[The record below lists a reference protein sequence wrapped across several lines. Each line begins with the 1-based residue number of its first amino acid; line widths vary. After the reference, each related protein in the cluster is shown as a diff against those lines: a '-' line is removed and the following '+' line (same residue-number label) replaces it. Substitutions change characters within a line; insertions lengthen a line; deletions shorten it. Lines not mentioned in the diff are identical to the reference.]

1 MRKFLVVA
9 CCVAVSALL
18 HGQEPQ
24 PTASDPQTPTF
35 RTGVD
40 VVAVDVAVTDGAGRP
55 VADLRPPD
63 FAVRIDGETRRVV
76 SAELVRIDVEAAKR
90 QAADPFDPVF
100 TTNQT
105 PPNGRMIMVAVDQL
119 HIRTGAARSLLQAAG
134 RFVDSLSPAD
144 RVGFIAFPAPGPM
157 VDFTDNRFR
166 LKQAM
171 QLVVGSQVK
180 EFTRFNIGMREAID
194 ITIRS
199 DQRVFATVVA
209 RECRVLRGQ
218 ELAECE
224 QEVSDQCD
232 QMTDR
237 LREDRDAS
245 LNALRDILAEMA
257 RIEGPK
263 TLVLMSEGLILNT
276 QSDLDDIVR
285 LAGLG
290 RVTVDVMLMDVT
302 PDATIAVQGAT
313 DREDR
318 QLEEEGLGDLASA
331 TRGSLFHMAGTG
343 DNIFERI
350 ASETSAFYMLGVE
363 EAPGD
368 RDGKRHRIDVQVLR
382 RNVTLHSRRA
392 FVLSSARESK
402 RTPEEAV
409 VDTLRSPFAVAELPL
424 RATTF
429 VTQDTNSDKV
439 RLIVAAEVGAPG
451 ATPAEYTI
459 GAAVFD
465 NDGKTIVGF
474 TERKVLAR
482 TDARPNAPL
491 EYVTAVLVDPGIY
504 AVRLAV
510 IDGDGRRGSV
520 IRAVSAWQMRK
531 QEFAFGDLFVGTLP
545 DDGMK
550 VKAGVE
556 PNVDSGALAAFLELY
571 TTAPDTFGRTEVSFE
586 IASDQ
591 DGPALATTRA
601 VLVGDAAAMT
611 RTAQGAV
618 EAALLPPGRYIARA
632 RITREGK
639 PAGVLTRPFVLGTLK
654 PGSIVT
660 TGAVDFGNIA
670 KFDRG
675 AVIAP
680 TTLNGLLDAVAARGP
695 AVKAAVTEARA
706 GHYGPAALEALTA
719 GDQTVAQFIRGL
731 DLYLKGQLDQAAT
744 QLNLAAGPRREF
756 FPAGFLLGAAFA
768 EAGRDQDAA
777 GVWQMALGSDS
788 RPSFAYTLFADARFR
803 AGQPDAI
810 VGVLKPAHERAPA
823 DDQIAR
829 RLGLAYVVTGR
840 YADAVPVL
848 DGYLTRNASDQDV
861 LFAAL
866 FAHYETH
873 TRQKTLPTEADRVTL
888 KRYAAAYKGPQQ
900 GLVVRYLQSLSL
912 Q

>member
-9 CCVAVSALL
+9 CCVAASALL

-24 PTASDPQTPTF
+24 PPASDPQTPTF

-302 PDATIAVQGAT
+302 PDATVAVQGAT

-368 RDGKRHRIDVQVLR
+368 RDGRRHRIDVQVLR

-392 FVLSSARESK
+392 FVLSSAREAK

-439 RLIVAAEVGAPG
+439 
-451 ATPAEYTI
+451 
-459 GAAVFD
+459 
-465 NDGKTIVGF
+465 
-474 TERKVLAR
+474 
-482 TDARPNAPL
+482 
-491 EYVTAVLVDPGIY
+491 
-504 AVRLAV
+504 
-510 IDGDGRRGSV
+510 
-520 IRAVSAWQMRK
+520 
-531 QEFAFGDLFVGTLP
+531 
-545 DDGMK
+545 
-550 VKAGVE
+550 
-556 PNVDSGALAAFLELY
+556 
-571 TTAPDTFGRTEVSFE
+571 
-586 IASDQ
+586 
-591 DGPALATTRA
+591 
-601 VLVGDAAAMT
+601 
-611 RTAQGAV
+611 
-618 EAALLPPGRYIARA
+618 
-632 RITREGK
+632 
-639 PAGVLTRPFVLGTLK
+639 
-654 PGSIVT
+654 
-660 TGAVDFGNIA
+660 
-670 KFDRG
+670 
-675 AVIAP
+675 
-680 TTLNGLLDAVAARGP
+680 
-695 AVKAAVTEARA
+695 
-706 GHYGPAALEALTA
+706 
-719 GDQTVAQFIRGL
+719 
-731 DLYLKGQLDQAAT
+731 
-744 QLNLAAGPRREF
+744 
-756 FPAGFLLGAAFA
+756 
-768 EAGRDQDAA
+768 
-777 GVWQMALGSDS
+777 
-788 RPSFAYTLFADARFR
+788 
-803 AGQPDAI
+803 
-810 VGVLKPAHERAPA
+810 
-823 DDQIAR
+823 
-829 RLGLAYVVTGR
+829 
-840 YADAVPVL
+840 
-848 DGYLTRNASDQDV
+848 
-861 LFAAL
+861 
-866 FAHYETH
+866 
-873 TRQKTLPTEADRVTL
+873 
-888 KRYAAAYKGPQQ
+888 
-900 GLVVRYLQSLSL
+900 
-912 Q
+912 